1 MDVYIV
7 DGKHFKYDF
16 LIGLDIIKEFNLI
29 QNEKLEIEQKT
40 EENLTNEELYL
51 TNNPNKNGD
60 KKNLIFIN
68 FNEHVKEE
76 EFIMDL
82 SHLNSQQKSET
93 NKLVDKYKSS
103 FAKDKYDIGK

>member
-1 MDVYIV
+1 MINSKLLRLKKGKRKQYSNTNLITINGVKRTKGLTTIKIKIIDIEKKIDVYIV

-40 EENLTNEELYL
+40 EEKLTNEELYL

-60 KKNLIFIN
+60 KK
-68 FNEHVKEE
+68 
-76 EFIMDL
+76 
-82 SHLNSQQKSET
+82 T
-93 NKLVDKYKSS
+93 
-103 FAKDKYDIGK
+103 